1 MDISDIRNDFK
12 LKALDVKTIKENPI
26 QQFERWLEEAMKSQ
40 CLDYNAMTLATSTPD
55 GQPSVRVVLLKQ
67 IRNECLY
74 FFTNYRS
81 RKAKELS
88 INPKA
93 AVLFYWPEL
102 DRQVRIMG
110 HIIKADRDISDIYFK
125 ERPLGSQ
132 ISAIISPQSS
142 EIESREALEKMW
154 SEEKERLN
162 GQNVERPDFWGGYQ
176 LKPLR
181 FEFWQG
187 RPNRLHDRIV
197 YKKQHIDGWD
207 IVRLA
212 P

>member
-1 MDISDIRNDFK
+1 MDISDIRNDYK
-12 LKALDVKTIKENPI
+12 SKVLDVKTVKDNPI
-26 QQFERWLEEAMKSQ
+26 LQLERWLEEAQKAQS
-40 CLDYNAMTLATSTPD
+40 LEHNAMTLATSTPD
-55 GQPSVRVVLLKQ
+55 GQPSVRIVLLKQ

-102 DRQVRIMG
+102 ERQVRVMG
-110 HIIKADRDISDIYFK
+110 HILKADREISDLYFK
-125 ERPLGSQ
+125 ERPFGSQ
-132 ISAIISPQSS
+132 ISAIISPQSA
-142 EIESREALEKMW
+142 EIENRSVLDELW
-154 SEEKERLN
+154 HEEKERLT
-162 GQNVERPDFWGGYQ
+162 GQAVERPDFWGGYM
-176 LKPLR
+176 LKPIR

-187 RPNRLHDRIV
+187 RPHRLHDRVV

>member
-1 MDISDIRNDFK
+1 MNTSDFINSCK
-12 LKALDVKTIKENPI
+12 IAVLDTKTVKENPI
-26 QQFERWLEEAMKSQ
+26 QQLERWLEDAQKSQ
-40 CLDYNAMTLATSTPD
+40 CPDHNAMMLSTSTPN
-55 GQPSVRVVLLKQ
+55 GQPSARVVLLKQ

-74 FFTNYRS
+74 FFTNYKS
-81 RKAKELS
+81 RKAKEIS

-93 AVLFYWPEL
+93 AVLFYWPVLE
-102 DRQVRIMG
+102 RQVRIMG
-110 HIIKADRDISDIYFK
+110 HVLKADTEISDLYFK

-132 ISAIISPQSS
+132 VSAIVSPQSA
-142 EIESREALEKMW
+142 EIESREVLEQMW
-154 SEEKERLN
+154 LDKKERLA
-162 GQNVERPDFWGGYQ
+162 GQIVDRPDFWGGYL
-176 LKPLR
+176 LKPTH